1 MAAGFNA
8 EFAWNCCFTA
18 HTALIGI
25 EGPVHFHGL
34 GHFSVDWIAFLF
46 FFFFFQIC
54 TLQVGMVVSWGS
66 QETRGLLIRVATIGH
81 KYCHGEGNTNTPGKL
96 SGKKAQVVS
105 MVWEGL

>member
-46 FFFFFQIC
+46 FFFFFPDMYFASRNGGVLGFSGNQRTADKSGDHRPQI
-54 TLQVGMVVSWGS
+54 LPW
-66 QETRGLLIRVATIGH
+66 RR
-81 KYCHGEGNTNTPGKL
+81 
-96 SGKKAQVVS
+96 
-105 MVWEGL
+105 

>member
-66 QETRGLLIRVATIGH
+66 QEIRVLLIRVVATDY
-81 KYCHGEGNTNTPGKL
+81 KFCLGEGNTNTPIKF
-96 SGKKAQVVS
+96 SGGKAQVIS
-105 MVWEGL
+105 MV

>member
-46 FFFFFQIC
+46 FFFFSRYVLC
-54 TLQVGMVVSWGS
+54 
-66 QETRGLLIRVATIGH
+66 
-81 KYCHGEGNTNTPGKL
+81 K
-96 SGKKAQVVS
+96 
-105 MVWEGL
+105 